1 MEEGLAECSPWEMG
15 CWGSSFSHIVET
27 CASICWTPCLA
38 AILIARA
45 LDFAL
50 GGMAKNGRFVVFI
63 SSRSAHFEF

>member
-1 MEEGLAECSPWEMG
+1 MFTVGNGLLGKFFLTHC
-15 CWGSSFSHIVET
+15 
-27 CASICWTPCLA
+27 SICWMPCLA
-38 AILIARA
+38 AILITRA